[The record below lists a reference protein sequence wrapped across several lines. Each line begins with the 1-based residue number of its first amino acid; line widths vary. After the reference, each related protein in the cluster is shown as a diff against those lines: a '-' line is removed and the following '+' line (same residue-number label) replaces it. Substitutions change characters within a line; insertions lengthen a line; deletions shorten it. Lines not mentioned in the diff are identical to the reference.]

1 MRFHS
6 EQNVAISSRLLLVAE
21 PLLQPSLKAPH
32 KGSRDTS
39 WYRRVVASSWGCGE
53 GSSRIIL
60 SLQPFWD

>member
-1 MRFHS
+1 M
-6 EQNVAISSRLLLVAE
+6 RLLLVAE

-39 WYRRVVASSWGCGE
+39 WDQRVVAISWGCGE

-60 SLQPFWD
+60 SLQPFWINT